1 MCVDRG
7 WYYLEA
13 KQVDEV
19 SLKNYKNIFTII
31 SAVSLCLTVIK
42 ASNILDVFIPSFT
55 YLCSNLL
62 AFYAIN
68 ARSAEKLKSRERVKK
83 AYIYIL
89 GTIFVIL
96 LISESIKINF
106 LVFILLIICKIV
118 LFISAFIAPYYSIID
133 DISAD
138 PESLKELRKETKE
151 QIEEDK
157 KSKIFST
164 RNSRIERNKA
174 TKEFIEKHEKKKRGE
189 GRRD

>member
-1 MCVDRG
+1 MCVGKG

-19 SLKNYKNIFTII
+19 SIKNYKNIFTII
-31 SAVSLCLTVIK
+31 SAVSLCLTVMK

-89 GTIFVIL
+89 GDFCYTSSKREYQNKL
-96 LISESIKINF
+96 SSIYFINY
-106 LVFILLIICKIV
+106 L
-118 LFISAFIAPYYSIID
+118 
-133 DISAD
+133 
-138 PESLKELRKETKE
+138 
-151 QIEEDK
+151 
-157 KSKIFST
+157 
-164 RNSRIERNKA
+164 
-174 TKEFIEKHEKKKRGE
+174 
-189 GRRD
+189 